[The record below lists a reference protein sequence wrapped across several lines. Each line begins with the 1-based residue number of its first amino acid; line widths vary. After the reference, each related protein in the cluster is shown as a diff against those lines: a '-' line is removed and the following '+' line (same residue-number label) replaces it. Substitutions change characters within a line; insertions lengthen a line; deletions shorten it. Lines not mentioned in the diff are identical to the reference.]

1 MERFTIMTELKDMK
15 KEDIL
20 NPELI
25 GNGIPDLETEIA
37 KLKNGTPEQE
47 DSGFGFGGNDG
58 GFFGESQDSNQD
70 SIFGGN
76 QNDDSIFGGNQ
87 NDDSDIF
94 GFGSKKKVEE
104 EEQD

>member
-1 MERFTIMTELKDMK
+1 MTELKDMK

-58 GFFGESQDSNQD
+58 GFFGESQDSNQQD
-70 SIFGGN
+70 SIFGGS
-76 QNDDSIFGGNQ
+76 QNNDSIFGGNQ